1 MPRMGRFPFFGKRFF
16 RRARKLLGACHAE
29 HFWRIVVV
37 LAGAQEGRSLSDV
50 EDATQER
57 RSRQAISNFLT
68 TAEWNAP
75 HLLQQMA
82 LDQLQRL
89 GYRPGDL
96 LYVVLDD
103 TQKRKRGKLM
113 AAVSKIFLHAEKV
126 YANGH
131 TILGC
136 ALIYRGVLIPYAV
149 KLWAART
156 SCEKSQAEAD
166 PIDRL
171 SFRTL
176 TGLAGDAI
184 TALTLPD
191 AAKADAQ
198 KKANV
203 VVLFDSYYLCAE
215 VIQACETRGFAYVGV
230 AKKNRNF
237 FPDGRPRDKRKLGRY
252 GKNVLRRDGR
262 TVKVRGKKHHLAE
275 RVGNLSH
282 AGRVKLV
289 FSRRPNEH
297 SWIALVT
304 NETRWSMK
312 TVLSHYLH
320 RWGIEVFFKMSK
332 QHLGLGDYHLLRYR
346 GIERYLCLVLIA
358 YLLLTHQAL
367 PAPGAKA
374 EPRAPAELRLP
385 SIPKLQQQ
393 LRQQLWN
400 DVISTLEGGK
410 HTKLAAKKLKQLIQ
424 C

>member
-1 MPRMGRFPFFGKRFF
+1 MGRFPFFGKRFF
-16 RRARKLLGACHAE
+16 RRARKVLGSCQVE
-29 HFWRIVVV
+29 HFWRIVVI
-37 LAGAQEGRSLSDV
+37 LAGAQEGRSLSDM
-50 EDATQER
+50 EDATGER

-75 HLLQQMA
+75 EILQQTA
-82 LDQLQRL
+82 LDQLDRL

-96 LYVVLDD
+96 LYLVLDD

-149 KLWAART
+149 RLWASKAYCQKSRT
-156 SCEKSQAEAD
+156 EAD

-176 TGLAGDAI
+176 TGLAADAI
-184 TALTLPD
+184 GALALPD
-191 AAKADAQ
+191 AAKP
-198 KKANV
+198 

-215 VIQACETRGFAYVGV
+215 VIRACETRGFSYVGV

-237 FPDGRPRDKRKLGRY
+237 FPDGRPRDKRKLGKY
-252 GKNVLRRDGR
+252 GKEVLRREGR
-262 TVKVRGKKHHLAE
+262 TVKVRGKKHRLAE
-275 RVGNLSH
+275 RVGHLSH

-289 FSRRPNEH
+289 FSRRPKDRG
-297 SWIALVT
+297 WITLVT
-304 NETRWSMK
+304 NQTHWSMK
-312 TVLSHYLH
+312 TVLSHYLY

-374 EPRAPAELRLP
+374 KHQRTELRLP
-385 SIPKLQQQ
+385 SIPRLQQQ
-393 LRQQLWN
+393 LRQHLWN
-400 DVISTLEGGK
+400 DVIHALEGGK
-410 HTKLAAKKLKQLIQ
+410 RTRLAAKKLKEFIQ